1 MDKKGKIS
9 KHISYEEATY
19 SSTANRLG
27 IDNTPGPE
35 HVKNMKKA
43 AEAIFEPLREH
54 FGVPIGVTSF
64 YRCEAL
70 NRALRG
76 SLRSS
81 HMKGEAIDIDADVYG
96 SLSNKDIFDYIKDNL
111 EFDQLIWEFGS
122 DENPAW
128 VHVSYSSLQ
137 NRGQVLVAYKS
148 NGHTKYKN
156 YE

>member
-9 KHISYEEATY
+9 KHISYDEATY

-35 HVKNMKKA
+35 HIKSMKKV
-43 AEAIFEPLREH
+43 AEAVFEPLREH

-128 VHVSYSSLQ
+128 VHVSYSEGN
-137 NRGQVLVAYKS
+137 NRMQKLIAKKVDGITTYTAI
-148 NGHTKYKN
+148 
-156 YE
+156 

>member
-128 VHVSYSSLQ
+128 VHASYSSSQ

-148 NGHTKYKN
+148 DGHTKYKN

>member
-9 KHISYEEATY
+9 NHISYDEATY

-35 HVKNMKKA
+35 HIKNMKKV
-43 AEAIFEPLREH
+43 AEAVFEPLREH

-81 HMKGEAIDIDADVYG
+81 HMKGEAMDLDADVYG
-96 SLSNKDIFDYIKDNL
+96 GLSNKDIFDYIKDNL

-128 VHVSYSSLQ
+128 VHVSYSEGN
-137 NRGQVLVAYKS
+137 NRMQKLIAKKVDGLTTYIAI
-148 NGHTKYKN
+148 
-156 YE
+156 